1 MPRIPYACGLCGKI
15 TKKFYKNS
23 KDIKDKIDCDCEGG
37 EMFRKLSSPSQR
49 SKMVVDN
56 GVQAKATEID
66 TNIVEII
73 EDREEA
79 QLKQRGD
86 SVLENLK

>member
-1 MPRIPYACGLCGKI
+1 MPRIVYACGHCAAI
-15 TKKFYKNS
+15 TKKFYKSSSN
-23 KDIKDKIDCDCEGG
+23 IKDNIECVCG
-37 EMFRKLSSPSQR
+37 ERMVRHLSSPSQK
-49 SKMVVDN
+49 SKIVVDN
-56 GVQAKATEID
+56 GVQAKATELD
-66 TNIVEII
+66 RNIVEII